1 MLHADTA
8 AERMLLAESVR
19 PGHVILDGAYYLV
32 RGACV
37 LLPEGITA
45 CGAER
50 VRLALEIAA
59 AAHAEALDRRRAF
72 HLVEG

>member
-8 AERMLLAESVR
+8 AERTLVVERER

-45 CGAER
+45 RGAER
-50 VRLALEIAA
+50 VRLALEVAA
-59 AAHAEALDRRRAF
+59 AAHAEALGRRRAF